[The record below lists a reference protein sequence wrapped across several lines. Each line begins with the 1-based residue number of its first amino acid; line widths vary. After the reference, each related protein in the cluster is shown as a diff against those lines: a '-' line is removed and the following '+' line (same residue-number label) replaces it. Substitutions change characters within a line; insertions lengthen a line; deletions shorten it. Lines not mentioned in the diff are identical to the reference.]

1 MTNNRIKTLPR
12 PEDRRR
18 GDLERWV
25 GCTGTG
31 AHWRSEGFAEDVDLT
46 AAVCVTVSPLPMP
59 LSRPAAQ
66 PARGRVARPLLWVDP
81 LGLLRG

>member
-1 MTNNRIKTLPR
+1 MSDTSMTTLPR

-25 GCTGTG
+25 GCTGVG
-31 AHWRSEGFAEDVDLT
+31 AHWRSEGFAEDVDFD
-46 AAVCVTVSPLPMP
+46 AVVGVTLEPS
-59 LSRPAAQ
+59 SRPAAE
-66 PARGRVARPLLWVDP
+66 PARRRFIRPLLWTDR

>member
-1 MTNNRIKTLPR
+1 MSNTSTATLPR

-25 GCTGTG
+25 GCTGVG
-31 AHWRSEGFAEDVDLT
+31 AHWRSEGFAEDVDF
-46 AAVCVTVSPLPMP
+46 AAVVSTTPGPS
-59 LSRPAAQ
+59 SRPAGE
-66 PARGRVARPLLWVDP
+66 PARRRFIRPLLWTDR